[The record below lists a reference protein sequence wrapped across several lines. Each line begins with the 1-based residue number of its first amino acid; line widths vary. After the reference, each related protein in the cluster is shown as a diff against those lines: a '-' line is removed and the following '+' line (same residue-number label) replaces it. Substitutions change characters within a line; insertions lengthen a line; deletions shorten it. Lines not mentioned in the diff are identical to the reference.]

1 MKERKLK
8 TITGVVVSN
17 SGNKSIKVVVD
28 FRVRHPK
35 YGKYL
40 KRRTKLSIHD
50 EHNQAGLG
58 DRVEVAEC
66 RPYSKTKSFRLVKVL
81 EKKVEQ

>member
-17 SGNKSIKVVVD
+17 SGNKSIKVAVD
-28 FRVRHPK
+28 FRVRHPV

-40 KRRTKLSIHD
+40 KRRTKLSVHD

>member
-17 SGNKSIKVVVD
+17 SSNKSIKVAVD

-58 DRVEVAEC
+58 DRVEVVEC

>member
-17 SGNKSIKVVVD
+17 SGNKSIKVAVD
-28 FRVRHPK
+28 FRVRHPV

-40 KRRTKLSIHD
+40 KRRTKLSVHD

-66 RPYSKTKSFRLVKVL
+66 RPYSKTKSFRLVNVL

>member
-8 TITGVVVSN
+8 TIIGVVVSN
-17 SGNKSIKVVVD
+17 SGSKSIKVAVD
-28 FRVRHPK
+28 FRVRHPV

-40 KRRTKLSIHD
+40 KRRTKLSVHD

>member
-1 MKERKLK
+1 MKERKIK

-28 FRVRHPK
+28 FRVRHSK

>member
-8 TITGVVVSN
+8 TITGIVVSN
-17 SGNKSIKVVVD
+17 SGNKSIKVAVD
-28 FRVRHPK
+28 FRVRHPE

-40 KRRTKLSIHD
+40 KHRTKLSVHD

>member
-17 SGNKSIKVVVD
+17 SGNKSIKVAVD
-28 FRVRHPK
+28 FRVRHPE

-40 KRRTKLSIHD
+40 KHRTKLSVHD